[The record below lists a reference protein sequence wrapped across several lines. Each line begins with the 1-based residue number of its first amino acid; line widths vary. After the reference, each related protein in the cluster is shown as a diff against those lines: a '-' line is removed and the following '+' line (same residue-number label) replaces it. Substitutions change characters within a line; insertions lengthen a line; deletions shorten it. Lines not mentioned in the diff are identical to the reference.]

1 MVHAEQAWSHVVTQ
15 TGEPKEYDVDHLDRL
30 INENEAANFLG
41 YSVRALQNWRVRGGG
56 PRFVK
61 VSSRS
66 VRYRRR
72 ELLEWTECLLRSN
85 SSQSDTR

>member
-1 MVHAEQAWSHVVTQ
+1 MEHTLSPSGSV
-15 TGEPKEYDVDHLDRL
+15 YDPDHLDRL
-30 INENEAANFLG
+30 IAERQAADFLG

-56 PRFVK
+56 PRFIR

-72 ELLEWTECLLRSN
+72 DLTEWAELHLRSN
-85 SSQSDTR
+85 TSEEFSP

>member
-1 MVHAEQAWSHVVTQ
+1 MRQ
-15 TGEPKEYDVDHLDRL
+15 TPEASPLPPTADHLDKM
-30 INENEAANFLG
+30 ISESEAADFIG

-61 VSSRS
+61 ISNRS

-72 ELLEWTECLLRSN
+72 ELIDWAERHLI
-85 SSQSDTR
+85 SSTSEYAP

>member
-1 MVHAEQAWSHVVTQ
+1 MDKLSQGQASS
-15 TGEPKEYDVDHLDRL
+15 YDADLDRL
-30 INENEAANFLG
+30 INEHEAAAFLG
-41 YSVRALQNWRVRGGG
+41 YTVRALQNWRVRGGG

-72 ELLEWTECLLRSN
+72 DLVQWTERLLRS
-85 SSQSDTR
+85 STSESQIP

>member
-1 MVHAEQAWSHVVTQ
+1 METLMAITIRNRLD
-15 TGEPKEYDVDHLDRL
+15 GEDLDRL
-30 INENEAANFLG
+30 MTEAEAAEILC

-56 PRFVK
+56 PKFIK

-72 ELLEWTECLLRSN
+72 DLLAWIDQR
-85 SSQSDTR
+85 TRNHTSEEAA